1 MRARRGWAA
10 VLLAGAAGMA
20 ALGPVLWV
28 TALPAAAS
36 QAYVNIV
43 DAPGPSGEGDYSPD
57 VKPINVGD
65 KVLWTNKTQTKHT
78 VTSDPGSVSFDSGDL
93 GPGGQFEWR
102 FTAAGTYTYHCT
114 RHPKMVGR
122 IEVTDPSATTTTTRP
137 PAATTTTAPATTTTT
152 APPTTTTTAPTTTT
166 TAPRP
171 AAGPAP
177 EPAPPAQSAAA
188 APPPTAPSSSS
199 TTSGP
204 STTTT
209 TTAPPTTPTSA
220 PPTLAGGE
228 EGAPAS
234 SAPAAPAPPTTSAE
248 KPGGKI
254 PTAAGPPAAPGGK
267 LDVAAVA
274 LVAALVAVGAFA
286 VWTLI
291 KVRPGR
297 I

>member
-20 ALGPVLWV
+20 GLGPVLWV

-137 PAATTTTAPATTTTT
+137 PAATTTTAPATTM
-152 APPTTTTTAPTTTT
+152 
-166 TAPRP
+166 
-171 AAGPAP
+171 
-177 EPAPPAQSAAA
+177 
-188 APPPTAPSSSS
+188 
-199 TTSGP
+199 
-204 STTTT
+204 

-291 KVRPGR
+291 RVRPGR